1 MKDQF
6 RISYQRGRTRH
17 IVNYLCGSL
26 QTTANSYFANSE
38 TLSFIHHQGNQVDV
52 QNAKFEVFVLSK
64 HLNGKKQK
72 PILTKDNTFI
82 SLKPTYVTLI
92 E

>member
-26 QTTANSYFANSE
+26 QTIAKISFANSE
-38 TLSFIHHQGNQVDV
+38 TLSFLHYQGNQVDV
-52 QNAKFEVFVLSK
+52 RNAKFEVFVLNK
-64 HLNGKKQK
+64 HLNGKKQIPNLIK
-72 PILTKDNTFI
+72 YKTFIASDNTHLM
-82 SLKPTYVTLI
+82 SLK
-92 E
+92 